1 MKKQITKILLGTS
14 LLIGGQALSQ
24 SDIPQKETFGL
35 ELISHDNLDLFKVKI
50 YPNPS
55 FISTVKMVW
64 PDWAEITEVKMINI
78 SSNQERIIEVEE
90 GERKIMVSGLDE
102 GTYVVKFLMKNLIL
116 GSRKIKVIN

>member
-35 ELISHDNLDLFKVKI
+35 ELISHNNLDLFKVKI

-64 PDWAEITEVKMINI
+64 PDQAEITEVKMINI